1 MPTESSPA
9 SRTMPTEIIPELL
22 VLPVM
27 ASAAILKQSA
37 VIVPS
42 MDNTEAVPKQPAFT
56 ATGSKSAPVLQT
68 LDSAFESASVPD
80 PTLPSRF
87 NPELFPIVDCAPVPK
102 SLESTQ
108 EFISEQVQEQPENIP
123 ESVSEPVPVQKQ
135 SVSRSPNR
143 SSQDVSQ
150 SHSHRSHPLS
160 LLVLSWTRRLSPA
173 LLLNHQNS
181 PPFL

>member
-87 NPELFPIVDCAPVPK
+87 NPELFPIADCAPVPK

-108 EFISEQVQEQPENIP
+108 EFISEQVQEQPENPRVRFRASPSPEAECIP
-123 ESVSEPVPVQKQ
+123 ESEPEAARMYPRATPIGVT
-135 SVSRSPNR
+135 
-143 SSQDVSQ
+143 
-150 SHSHRSHPLS
+150 H
-160 LLVLSWTRRLSPA
+160 
-173 LLLNHQNS
+173 
-181 PPFL
+181 FLC